1 MMLNT
6 DVDISKF
13 TDPHATEDERLD
25 AGMSF
30 MSHLYY
36 GKKMKSLGS
45 LRCSFFSEKQTTP
58 ALKSSHPLIIRLKN
72 MSNEHAFK
80 LWYGKLSI
88 MWLSIE
94 APLLNVRCT
103 CKAAKVNCTSYCKC
117 IDDQCSNEFTIEQ
130 DTRDET
136 FADGVAED

>member
-1 MMLNT
+1 MKYDSSENKTSLIRYICAA
-6 DVDISKF
+6 DIQ
-13 TDPHATEDERLD
+13 
-25 AGMSF
+25 
-30 MSHLYY
+30 YV
-36 GKKMKSLGS
+36 
-45 LRCSFFSEKQTTP
+45 
-58 ALKSSHPLIIRLKN
+58 
-72 MSNEHAFK
+72 HAFK